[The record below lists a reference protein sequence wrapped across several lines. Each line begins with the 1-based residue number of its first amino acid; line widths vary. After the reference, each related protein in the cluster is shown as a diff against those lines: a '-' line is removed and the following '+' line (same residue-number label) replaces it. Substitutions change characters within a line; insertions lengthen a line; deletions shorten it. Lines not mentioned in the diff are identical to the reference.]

1 MKLNKAGFSLV
12 ESFVAFVLIS
22 LMLMLYLPAFY
33 PELGRL
39 KAEQLYT
46 AQWRLFYELAAIEL
60 RSDMPPVQ
68 KTQLKE
74 QLQANYA
81 QLHRQRVTFFACDA
95 SACHIIFEDGSEWD
109 VSLEKI
115 QE

>member
-1 MKLNKAGFSLV
+1 MESL
-12 ESFVAFVLIS
+12 VAFVLIS

-39 KAEQLYT
+39 KAEQVHT

-60 RSDMPPVQ
+60 RLDMLPAQ

-81 QLHRQRVTFFACDA
+81 QLHRQRVSFFACDA

-115 QE
+115 LE